1 MKRYEQL
8 AQSIAGLIRS
18 GSLQPGQRIPSV
30 RMASRTYKVSPSTVF
45 RAYYHLENLG
55 LIHARP
61 QSGYFVTSLSEHA
74 LPEVPQAPED
84 AGSTS
89 VAVSELVFS
98 VLKAMRE
105 SKQAPLGSAFPGPG
119 LFPMQRLA
127 RSMAKATR
135 LMDLDS
141 VVADLAP
148 GNLNLRRQIAV
159 RYGIGGVSVPVED
172 ILVTDGALE
181 ALNLCLQAVTE
192 PGDLVAIEAPA
203 FYACLQVLERLKL
216 QAVPIPVDPR
226 NGIDLD
232 ALARALEHH
241 DIRACW
247 FMTNFQNPT
256 GVSLSAERK
265 RELVELLHRHQV
277 PLVEDD
283 VYGELYYGS
292 QAPVTTKA
300 FDRDGLVMH
309 CSSFSKCLAP
319 GYRVGWVAAGR
330 YAEAIQRL
338 KLMTTLS
345 ASVPAQAAIADYL
358 EFGGYDRHLRSLRAR
373 LESQK
378 HQMFAAIDRHFPADV
393 RFTRPAGGY
402 FLWLELPGQV
412 DTLTLFQRAAEAGIS
427 LAPGP
432 MFSATRDFR
441 HCLRLNYGHPW
452 TAELDQVMARLG
464 ALVAAN

>member
-8 AQSIAGLIRS
+8 AQDIAELIRS
-18 GSLQPGQRIPSV
+18 GALQPGSRIPSV
-30 RMASRTYKVSPSTVF
+30 RLASRTYKVSPSTVF

-61 QSGYFVTSLSEHA
+61 KSGYFVTSLSHHA
-74 LPEVPQAPED
+74 LPSPLSVPE
-84 AGSTS
+84 GTTSTP
-89 VAVSELVFS
+89 VDVSELVFS
-98 VLKAMRE
+98 LL
-105 SKQAPLGSAFPGPG
+105 QAIRDARQVPLGSAFPGPS

-135 LMDLDS
+135 LMDLGS
-141 VVADLAP
+141 VVADLPP

-159 RYGIGGVSVPVED
+159 RYGIAGVSVPVEE

-181 ALNLCLQAVTE
+181 ALNLCLQAVTS

-232 ALARALEHH
+232 ALAGALKSH
-241 DIRACW
+241 DIKACW

-256 GVSLSAERK
+256 GVSLPTERK
-265 RELVELLHRHQV
+265 QRLVELLHRHQV

-292 QAPVTTKA
+292 QAPVMTKA

-319 GYRVGWVAAGR
+319 GYRVGWVSAGR

-358 EFGGYDRHLRSLRAR
+358 EFGGFDRHLRGLRAR

-378 HQMFAAIDRHFPADV
+378 HQMFAAIDRYFPKDV
-393 RFTRPAGGY
+393 RFTRPDGGY
-402 FLWLELPGQV
+402 FLWLELPAQV
-412 DTLTLFQRAAEAGIS
+412 DTLDLFQRAAAEGIS

-432 MFSATRDFR
+432 MFSATREFR
-441 HCLRLNYGHPW
+441 HCLRLNYGQPW
-452 TAELDQVMARLG
+452 SDGLERAVARLG
-464 ALVAAN
+464 QLLANN